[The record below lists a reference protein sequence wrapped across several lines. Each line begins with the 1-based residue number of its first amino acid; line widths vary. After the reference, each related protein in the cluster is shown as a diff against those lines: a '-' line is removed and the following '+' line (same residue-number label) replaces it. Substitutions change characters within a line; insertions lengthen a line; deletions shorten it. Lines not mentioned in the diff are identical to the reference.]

1 MTMATTTTKTKP
13 PQSHPPLARDAHGNL
28 LAVPDGTTAWRICR
42 ETSGRP
48 REIRNP
54 DDQLVRFQLEL
65 TTDALVDLCGAG
77 VYRVYA
83 LDEVGAQIGD
93 EHVAKWD
100 LTPGAR
106 ELRNAS
112 STEGQTQPPHSP
124 GGGGSLGEFRSV
136 IETMTNAM
144 TQLMRTNSDALRI
157 VTDSHVELAKM
168 IANAKGLPRNAAFAP
183 ALLPARMYEE
193 ETDDDDSEDPDED
206 SRPRSAIDLLMPFA
220 EKAAEMFPGL
230 VMGKVMPHTQAQGT
244 ALPSANAPS
253 TPDDDLANRPTFEAR
268 DFVDLAYAKRKGDAK
283 RAAKQRS
290 ENGSAPAPALPLQ
303 ARIMSDPALVQLL
316 MQVKQLLSVDE
327 IETLMTLMG
336 RASDDQ
342 QARFIEMIKQL
353 PVEGAASF
361 CRDIVGTTRQ
371 ASAPDAYQEG

>member
-1 MTMATTTTKTKP
+1 MATTTAKIKL

-42 ETSGRP
+42 KTSGRP

-54 DDQLVRFQLEL
+54 DDQLVRFQLGI

-112 STEGQTQPPHSP
+112 STDGPPQPPRP
-124 GGGGSLGEFRSV
+124 TGGGGNLGEFRSV

-144 TQLMRTNSDALRI
+144 TQLMRTNSDALRV
-157 VTDSHVELAKM
+157 VTDSQVELARM

-183 ALLPARMYEE
+183 ALLPARTHDD
-193 ETDDDDSEDPDED
+193 ETDDDDPEEFDEE

-230 VMGKVMPHTQAQGT
+230 VMGKVAQNTQAQT
-244 ALPSANAPS
+244 PVLPSANGPS
-253 TPDDDLANRPTFEAR
+253 AADDDLANRPMFEAR
-268 DFVDLAYAKRKGDAK
+268 DLVDLEYAKRKGDAK
-283 RAAKQRS
+283 RAAKRGTQNAAAS
-290 ENGSAPAPALPLQ
+290 PASVAPLP

-316 MQVKQLLSVDE
+316 MQVKLLLSIDE
-327 IETLMTLMG
+327 VEALMSLMS
-336 RASDDQ
+336 RTSEEQ
-342 QARFIEMIKQL
+342 QAQFVEMIKQL
-353 PVEGAASF
+353 PVDQAADFCRDVIGAAS
-361 CRDIVGTTRQ
+361 Q
-371 ASAPDAYQEG
+371 SSASNASQER